1 MGIIY
6 DEDRKLFHLKTRNTS
21 YIIQVYKNKQLCNV
35 YWGKKV
41 NDINPE
47 KVMVVVDRPYSTH
60 YDLEDK
66 TYSLDS
72 LTREYPTFGNSDYR
86 NPSLEAT
93 FFDGSRVIDLE
104 YDSYQIEEGKTKL
117 LGLPSIYGEKQD
129 EVQTLHITLK
139 DRVQN
144 LTVILTYSVLE
155 DYETITKSVQ
165 VRNDSKKVVTL
176 DKVLSC
182 NVDFNRGRFDFL
194 HLSGSWAR
202 ERHIV
207 RTGLRPGIQSIESKR
222 GASSHQHNPFIAL
235 LDQDATEE
243 YGNVYGFNLVYS
255 GNFNAGAEVDQYRTT
270 RAYIGLNSNDFS
282 WKLNE
287 GETFQAPEAVL
298 VYSDKGLGGM
308 SRIYHKLYRER
319 LCKGSYR
326 DKVRPI
332 LVNNWEATYFD
343 FNEEKILN
351 LALNA
356 KELGVELV
364 VLDDGWFG
372 ARNGD
377 TSSLGDWFVN
387 REKLPNGLKSLAE
400 KINEMG
406 LKFGLW
412 VEPEM
417 ISVDSNLYITHPDW
431 CIHIP
436 GRSKTEGRN
445 QLVLDLA
452 RREICDFIIEQISG
466 VLSDA
471 PIEYVKWD
479 MNRHMTEFY
488 SIGLE
493 PSRQKETAHR
503 YMLGLYYIL
512 DEITARYPEVLFES
526 CSGGGGRFDP
536 GMLYYM
542 PQTWTSDDTDAVER
556 LYIQYGT
563 SLVYPI
569 STMGAHVSAV
579 PNHQVGRNTSLK
591 MRADVA
597 MSGNFGYELDLTKL
611 TEEEKEIM
619 KAQISQYKKLREF
632 VQFGDMYRLISPF
645 EQDSTSWMV
654 VSKDKKEVF
663 VAYFK
668 IQAMANPPLEWIKLR
683 GLDDNAKYQDITT
696 GKIYGGDEL
705 MHAGLVVPELM
716 WDYTSLTWHF
726 QRI

>member
-1 MGIIY
+1 M
-6 DEDRKLFHLKTRNTS
+6 
-21 YIIQVYKNKQLCNV
+21 QVYKKKQLCHV
-35 YWGKKV
+35 YWGKKIK
-41 NDINPE
+41 DINTANI
-47 KVMVVVDRPYSTH
+47 MFVVDRPYSNH

-72 LTREYPTFGNSDYR
+72 LTREYPTCGNSDYR

-93 FFDGSRVIDLE
+93 FYEGSRVIDLE
-104 YDSYQIEEGKTKL
+104 YEGYSIEKGKQGL
-117 LGLPSIYGEKQD
+117 EGLPSVYTEEQD
-129 EVQTLHITLK
+129 EVQSLHITLS

-144 LTVILTYSVLE
+144 LTVILTYTVLE
-155 DYETITKSVQ
+155 DYDAITKSVKIMNHSEKS
-165 VRNDSKKVVTL
+165 VIL

-182 NVDFNRGRFDFL
+182 DVDFNQSDFDIL

-202 ERHIV
+202 ERHIE
-207 RTGLRPGIQSIESKR
+207 RTSLRSGIQSLESRR
-222 GASSHQHNPFIAL
+222 GASSHQHNPFFAL
-235 LDQDATEE
+235 IEQDGTED
-243 YGNVYGFNLVYS
+243 YGSVYGFNLVYS
-255 GNFNAGAEVDQYRTT
+255 GNFIAGAEVDQYRTT
-270 RAYIGLNSNDFS
+270 RAYMGINSYDFS
-282 WKLNE
+282 WKLDK
-287 GETFQAPEAVL
+287 GETFQAPEVVI

-319 LCKGSYR
+319 LCKGNYR

-343 FNEEKILN
+343 FNEEKILE
-351 LALNA
+351 LAKTA

-372 ARNGD
+372 ERNSDDG
-377 TSSLGDWFVN
+377 SLGDWYVN
-387 REKLPNGLKSLAE
+387 KEKLPSGLNGLGD
-400 KINEMG
+400 KIKGMG

-412 VEPEM
+412 FEPEM
-417 ISVDSNLYITHPDW
+417 ISVHSKLYEKHPDW

-436 GRSKTEGRN
+436 GRGKTEGRN
-445 QLVLDLA
+445 QLILDLS
-452 RREICDFIIEQISG
+452 RREICDYIIEQISN

-471 PIEYVKWD
+471 PISYVKWD

-488 SIGLE
+488 SLGLE
-493 PSRQKETAHR
+493 AARQKETAHR
-503 YMLGLYYIL
+503 YMLGLYFIL
-512 DEITARYPEVLFES
+512 EEITKRYPDILFES

-556 LYIQYGT
+556 LFIQYGT

-611 TEEEKEIM
+611 TGEEKEVI
-619 KAQISQYKKLREF
+619 KVQIQQYKQLREF
-632 VQFGDMYRLISPF
+632 VQFGDMYRLVNPF
-645 EQDSTSWMV
+645 EQTAASWMV

-663 VAYFK
+663 LAYFK
-668 IQAMANPPLEWIKLR
+668 ILAMANPPQERIKLK
-683 GLDDNAKYQDITT
+683 GLDADARYQDVAC

-705 MHAGLVVPELM
+705 MYAGLTITDLM
-716 WDYTSLTWHF
+716 GDYTSVTWQF
-726 QRI
+726 LRIS